1 MTCNEM
7 DQVSGG
13 GSGILQVGE
22 QLWKTLK
29 KKTLKPPT
37 CVLCCSTDVRL
48 SEDKTRGYC
57 DECMCDWLL
66 EYANQSA
73 DVLP

>member
-1 MTCNEM
+1 MSEDRNIRELYMNEM

-13 GSGILQVGE
+13 AQGF
-22 QLWKTLK
+22 
-29 KKTLKPPT
+29 
-37 CVLCCSTDVRL
+37 CSTDVRL

-57 DECMCDWLL
+57 DKCMCDWLL